1 MNRITVTRTIKAPI
15 NIVFATVTDIREF
28 SKALPHIIRYEF
40 LSDSKMGVGTKF
52 IETRLM
58 KGRESS
64 TELEITEYMKNVRA
78 RIVSNG
84 HGTVWDAEFSVEPD
98 GINTELKVIM
108 DATPYKFLPK
118 LLNLLTVGMV
128 KKSVESDMDIVKAF
142 CEKKANE

>member
-1 MNRITVTRTIKAPI
+1 M
-15 NIVFATVTDIREF
+15 E
-28 SKALPHIIRYEF
+28 RYGTLNF
-40 LSDSKMGVGTKF
+40 L
-52 IETRLM
+52 
-58 KGRESS
+58 
-64 TELEITEYMKNVRA
+64 
-78 RIVSNG
+78 
-84 HGTVWDAEFSVEPD
+84 PD